1 LHRDAHDANE
11 QEPQILQSSWLTQGI
26 VVASMQVVY
35 KMDKYGNGEEIR
47 RDALFSPEPGTTQ
60 NLPFCKFTDEL
71 FLGM

>member
-1 LHRDAHDANE
+1 
-11 QEPQILQSSWLTQGI
+11 
-26 VVASMQVVY
+26 MQVVY

-47 RDALFSPEPGTTQ
+47 RDALFSAEPGTTQ